1 MCTADLMHQA
11 ATAVAA
17 VVAAPVKSGKTLPK
31 TSIGL
36 ETEHCKH
43 QLLPLFFCSVFD
55 CVLGFV
61 AYDCVKVGV
70 LLFGKV
76 QGAKSAVH
84 VLRCSFDASKT
95 RCRCY
100 TIACSR

>member
-11 ATAVAA
+11 AATVAA

-31 TSIGL
+31 NSIRL

-43 QLLPLFFCSVFD
+43 QLLPPFFCFVFD
-55 CVLGFV
+55 CVLGFL

-76 QGAKSAVH
+76 
-84 VLRCSFDASKT
+84 
-95 RCRCY
+95 
-100 TIACSR
+100 